1 MISPRRNKDS
11 VSRSER
17 AADGKIIERVTHLN
31 SLPRGSLSGD
41 VGPPRPLPAP
51 SLREDARAL
60 DMYAA
65 GAGGGLQGGQ
75 QTGLLPPGVERVLK
89 ELVIDEINAKMHRK
103 FLSLQSSSGFAGD
116 VWLVEEDAA
125 RVEHLCGNPIP
136 SSRPAAQSDSRGR
149 SWAPTGVSPAPLPLP
164 TPVPCFPPFPTEGN
178 TLSAP

>member
-1 MISPRRNKDS
+1 MKSPPRVSSRNNENVSMLAGKNTSNGIRLSLGTTISPRRNKDS

-75 QTGLLPPGVERVLK
+75 QTGLLPPGVERV
-89 ELVIDEINAKMHRK
+89 
-103 FLSLQSSSGFAGD
+103 
-116 VWLVEEDAA
+116 
-125 RVEHLCGNPIP
+125 
-136 SSRPAAQSDSRGR
+136 
-149 SWAPTGVSPAPLPLP
+149 
-164 TPVPCFPPFPTEGN
+164 
-178 TLSAP
+178 